1 MTFAL
6 WLLLSQASADP
17 CYHPGGRPRFC
28 LPPVT
33 QLAGMAASCPQ
44 ACGPTVHHAG
54 RENMHLTGICF
65 LLASPF
71 QQVKRIPAALQG
83 ECLGPLSPL
92 RNLHTSDRGLP
103 WGREYSYQ
111 SG

>member
-1 MTFAL
+1 MLGVSWRVEVLGLEGATVAGTAL
-6 WLLLSQASADP
+6 PTKPL
-17 CYHPGGRPRFC
+17 
-28 LPPVT
+28 
-33 QLAGMAASCPQ
+33 CPQ
-44 ACGPTVHHAG
+44 ACGPTVHHAC